1 MGKGGG
7 GDFITVSVSA
17 PRRDSLD
24 KSGLFPEWK
33 KMSAPKP
40 QVEKVSFSY
49 WLVDLCL
56 SVFVS
61 LSFLSQEEFKLRI
74 EANKF

>member
-1 MGKGGG
+1 
-7 GDFITVSVSA
+7 
-17 PRRDSLD
+17 
-24 KSGLFPEWK
+24 
-33 KMSAPKP
+33 MSAPKP

-61 LSFLSQEEFKLRI
+61 LSFLSQEEFKIFIILKVEYLNTLQSRNMYSLGI
-74 EANKF
+74 YFRGILAQVYQKAQT

>member
-1 MGKGGG
+1 
-7 GDFITVSVSA
+7 
-17 PRRDSLD
+17 
-24 KSGLFPEWK
+24 
-33 KMSAPKP
+33 MSAPKP

-49 WLVDLCL
+49 WLVVLCL